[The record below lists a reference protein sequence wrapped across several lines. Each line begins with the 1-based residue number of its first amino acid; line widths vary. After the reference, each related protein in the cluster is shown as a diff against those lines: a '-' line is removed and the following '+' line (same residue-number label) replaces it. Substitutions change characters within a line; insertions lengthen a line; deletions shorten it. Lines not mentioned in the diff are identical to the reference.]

1 SAKTMLQE
9 RLKYPAVIVE
19 MGLGHITKDQNG
31 TAYGRFEFLED
42 RAEMMQ
48 TWADYLDDL
57 RNDED
62 VSRFKNR
69 TSLNSSKGTPDEL
82 IKKLLEQLGKDKILE
97 LLN

>member
-1 SAKTMLQE
+1 MLQE
-9 RLKYPAVIVE
+9 QLKYPAVIVE

-48 TWADYLDDL
+48 TWADYLDAL

-69 TSLNSSKGTPDEL
+69 LTIATANAPETILKQ
-82 IKKLLEQLGKDKILE
+82 LLEQLGKDKILE
-97 LLN
+97 LVK